1 MGVSGGGMDDKDD
14 EDRQMTALS
23 SRGGSGGNRGTSP
36 DHSWKEVRTNIEL
49 CLQVLMALP
58 GSAISRFFNL
68 PAPPNAAES
77 IWILRFNQKASSG
90 ERGERAFAYLMTLG
104 CFEQFE
110 VVLATDSA
118 PKTALVRE
126 IEKVAYPKNR

>member
-1 MGVSGGGMDDKDD
+1 M
-14 EDRQMTALS
+14 
-23 SRGGSGGNRGTSP
+23 
-36 DHSWKEVRTNIEL
+36 
-49 CLQVLMALP
+49 
-58 GSAISRFFNL
+58 
-68 PAPPNAAES
+68 
-77 IWILRFNQKASSG
+77 
-90 ERGERAFAYLMTLG
+90 ERGERAFEYLMRLG